1 MKKAFILL
9 MSLVALV
16 AANLSA
22 KAQEVTTTEASKGG
36 DVVRPIN
43 IFNTDGNWNDGSNWN
58 TGSVP
63 APGSYVEIRANAVIP
78 GGYVAVADGI
88 NLDGGSITVADGGQ
102 LKHNTEN
109 LVVTMKKNIE
119 PYSVVNGTDNYY
131 LLSFPF
137 SKNVAVPDTMTAVEG
152 CDFYA
157 FNGDFPNA
165 EWRNNKDQT
174 IDSVGGTKGYLY
186 ASPEAIDLSLTGST
200 CTSYYDEIKTV
211 TIPYIEGSTNLS
223 NGWALLGNPFT
234 CDAYIYYYDNDN
246 QLVPMDFMVYDAD
259 GTLVTLSNRPIAPM
273 QGFFVKV
280 TEPTTVYIL
289 NYLFV
294 PVASSYHEYV
304 DFGLPS
310 GTLWATC
317 NVGAYWPE
325 EYGDRFAWGETQ
337 PKDTYSWSNYQHCSN
352 GGDHNL
358 TKYCT
363 NPIYGYQGF
372 ADYLITLLP
381 EDDAVTM
388 NWGEEWRMPTK
399 AEMQELFDNT
409 THTWTTQNEVE
420 GVLITDSNEN
430 SIFLPADN
438 YDAFYWSSS
447 LLVRQPSFACEF
459 TFDDGAAMFYEDEG
473 NRAIGW
479 PVRAVHCKNSFI
491 NVSTNS
497 TVGGSVSGGGTFYDG
512 TDCTISATAND
523 GYTFIGWSEE
533 GEMVS
538 VQATYSFKVS
548 GNRNLVACFYNYV
561 SGACQYVDMGLP
573 SGRQWATCNVGAEA
587 PEGYGNYYAWGETQP
602 KSTYNWS
609 TYLYC
614 NGSSNTLTKYCNT
627 DNLTTLLA
635 EDDAATANWGAEWRM
650 PTQEEWQELYTN
662 TTYTNA
668 TLNGVR
674 GKLVTASNGNSI
686 FLPTAGYLGGS
697 YYEDPNG
704 QGRYWSSSLS
714 DFPSG
719 ARAFRFY
726 WSYYDMYSE
735 GRYCG
740 QSVRAVHAPAQN
752 TPYAINA
759 TANPVEGGEV
769 RGVGIYQNGNICTL
783 AAVANYGYIFVNW
796 TENGEVVSTD
806 DIYSFTVTGER
817 NLVANFTTNDHGYVD
832 LGLPSG
838 TLWANCNI
846 GATTPEGYGDYFAWG
861 ETQPKD
867 TYTWNTYQYCNG
879 SYSMLT
885 KYCNNFY
892 YGYNGF
898 TDNLTTLLPEDD
910 AATANW
916 GIDWRMP
923 TKEEWEELYNNT
935 TVTWTT
941 QNGVNGRL
949 FTASNGNSLFLPAAG
964 YRDDPSLYSAGSY
977 GYYWSSSLGT
987 DCPNDAWIL
996 YFDSGD
1002 CSMYGYGRSIGH
1014 SVRPVRSESQNN
1026 TPTGAINGKFT
1037 ISAEGDQVY
1046 FSQGNLQYIGSA
1058 STPYWKFADNQ
1069 WDILGSAQN
1078 GSSPSK
1084 DRDLFCWGTSGYDH
1098 GAICYQP
1105 WSTSTRNSDYYAYGS
1120 SSYNLCDQTR
1130 KADWGYNAIS
1140 NGGNLENSGWRTLT
1154 RAEWAYVFDT
1164 RNTTS
1169 GIRFAK
1175 ANVNNVNGVIIL
1187 PDDWNTDYYSLNS
1200 TNTGG
1205 ANYSSNT
1212 ITAEQ
1217 WTTLEQYGA
1226 VFLPAA
1232 FYSDG
1237 GYVYTTDSIGYY
1249 WSASR
1254 GAFRVSFSYMSL
1266 STGGTGACSTGRSV
1280 RLVRDAE
1287 NSPTR

>member
-9 MSLVALV
+9 MSLVAIV

-22 KAQEVTTTEASKGG
+22 KAQEVTTAEASMGS
-36 DVVRPIN
+36 DVVRSLN
-43 IFNTDGNWNDGSNWN
+43 IFNTDGNWNDGGNWS

-63 APGSYVEIRANAVIP
+63 TPGSGVVIRANAVIP
-78 GGYVAVADGI
+78 GGYVAVVDGVSI
-88 NLDGGSITVADGGQ
+88 EGGSITVADGGQ

-109 LVVTMKKNIE
+109 LVVTMKKNIK

-157 FNGDFPNA
+157 FDGDFPNA
-165 EWRNNKDQT
+165 EWRNNKNQT
-174 IDSVGGTKGYLY
+174 IDSVGGTTGYLY
-186 ASPEAIDLSLTGST
+186 ASSEAIELSLTGST

-211 TIPYIEGSTNLS
+211 TIPYTEGSSNLS

-234 CDAYIYYYDNDN
+234 CDAYIYYYDNYN
-246 QLVPMDFMVYDAD
+246 RLVPMDFMVYDAE
-259 GTLVTLSNRPIAPM
+259 GELVTLSNRPIAPM

-280 TEPTTVYIL
+280 TEPTTVCIL

-294 PVASSYHEYV
+294 PIASSSHQYV

-337 PKDTYSWSNYQHCSN
+337 PKDTYTCTNYQHCYGSSYY
-352 GGDHNL
+352 NL

-363 NPIYGYQGF
+363 NPTYGYQGF

-399 AEMQELFDNT
+399 AEMQELYDNT
-409 THTWTTQNEVE
+409 THTWATQNEVE
-420 GVLITDSNEN
+420 GVLITDSNGN
-430 SIFLPADN
+430 SIFLPADD

-447 LLVRQPSFACEF
+447 LLLREPSFACEF
-459 TFDDGAAMFYEDEG
+459 TFDDGAAMFYDEG

-491 NVSTNS
+491 NVSANS
-497 TVGGSVSGGGTFYDG
+497 IVGGSVSGGGTFYDG

-523 GYTFIGWSEE
+523 GYTFLGWSED
-533 GEMVS
+533 GEMIS

-573 SGRQWATCNVGAEA
+573 SGRLWATCNVGAET

-609 TYLYC
+609 TYQYC
-614 NGSSNTLTKYCNT
+614 NGSSTTLTKYCNT
-627 DNLTTLLA
+627 DYLTSLLA
-635 EDDAATANWGAEWRM
+635 EDDAATANWGADWRM
-650 PTQEEWQELYTN
+650 PTLQEWQELYIN

-668 TLNGVR
+668 ILNGVR
-674 GKLVTASNGNSI
+674 GKLFTASNGNSI
-686 FLPTAGYLGGS
+686 FLPTAGCQGGN
-697 YYEDPNG
+697 YYEGTNP

-714 DFPSG
+714 SYPSS
-719 ARAFRFY
+719 AMEFLFS
-726 WSYYDMYSE
+726 WSYYNTSSDE
-735 GRYCG
+735 RYYG
-740 QSVRAVHAPAQN
+740 QSVRAVHAPVQN

-759 TANPVEGGEV
+759 TANPVEGGEI
-769 RGVGIYQNGNICTL
+769 RGVGIHQNGNTCTL
-783 AAVANYGYIFVNW
+783 TAMANYGYIFVNW
-796 TENGEVVSTD
+796 TENGEVVSTND
-806 DIYSFTVTGER
+806 RYSFTVTGER
-817 NLVANFTTNDHGYVD
+817 NLVANYTSNDHGYVD

-838 TLWANCNI
+838 TLWATCNI
-846 GATTPEGYGDYFAWG
+846 GADTPEDYGDYFAWG
-861 ETQPKD
+861 ETQPKE
-867 TYTWNTYQYCNG
+867 TYNWSTYQYCMG
-879 SYSMLT
+879 SAITMT
-885 KYCNNFY
+885 KYCNNPN

-916 GIDWRMP
+916 GGNWRMP
-923 TKEEWEELYNNT
+923 TKEEWQELYNNT
-935 TVTWTT
+935 THTSAV
-941 QNGVNGRL
+941 QNGVIGWL
-949 FTASNGNSLFLPAAG
+949 FTAASGNSLFLPNAG
-964 YRDDPSLYSAGSY
+964 YHY
-977 GYYWSSSLGT
+977 GNSINYGAYYWSSSLYT
-987 DCPNDAWIL
+987 DAPIAAWLLCSDYNGLFNDFR
-996 YFDSGD
+996 YNGQ
-1002 CSMYGYGRSIGH
+1002 
-1014 SVRPVRSESQNN
+1014 SVRAVRSNN
-1026 TPTGAINGKFT
+1026 PPTGAINGKFT
-1037 ISAEGDQVY
+1037 INADGGQVY

-1069 WDILGSAQN
+1069 WDFIGSAQN
-1078 GSSPSK
+1078 GSSQSK
-1084 DRDLFCWGTSGYDH
+1084 DRDLFCWGTSGYSH
-1098 GAICYQP
+1098 GAYYYQP
-1105 WSTSTRNSDYYAYGS
+1105 WSTSIRDSDYYAYGS
-1120 SSYNLCDQTR
+1120 GSYNLYDQTR

-1154 RAEWAYVFDT
+1154 HAEWAYVFNT
-1164 RNTTS
+1164 RSTTS

-1175 ANVNNVNGVIIL
+1175 ANVNNVDGVIIL
-1187 PDDWNTDYYSLNS
+1187 PDDWSADYYSLNS

-1217 WTTLEQYGA
+1217 WSALEQHGA

-1232 FYSDG
+1232 LYSYQ
-1237 GYVYTTDSIGYY
+1237 GYVYTTHSMALY
-1249 WSASR
+1249 WSSSV
-1254 GAFRVSFSYMSL
+1254 GVYGVSFSNTSL
-1266 STGGTGACSTGRSV
+1266 NADHFTTRGNGWSV